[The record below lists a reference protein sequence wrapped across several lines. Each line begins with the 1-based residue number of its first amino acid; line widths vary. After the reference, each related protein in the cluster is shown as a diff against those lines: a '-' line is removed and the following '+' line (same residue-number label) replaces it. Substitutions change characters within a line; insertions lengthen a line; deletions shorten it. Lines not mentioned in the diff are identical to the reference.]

1 MANRRRGAGLGR
13 KCGAAGARGGVLT
26 AVAVVAAVA
35 GFAPEAHAN
44 RPQITVAPV
53 TGEAASEQL
62 RQRMGQA
69 LTEGLIASG
78 AEVPPATVEAQY
90 VLRAKLEVDGRSYAL
105 RLEMLDRNS
114 GTVVASRED
123 RCEICTEAE
132 AFETANTA
140 ASTLKA
146 LVFKKPGAGSGATAS
161 TTTSVDLR
169 PGATPSGPPS
179 AVVETGP
186 PASKGHHGLG
196 WAAIIGGVAS
206 AGAGTFLLGIDGKGT
221 CDIVGPANCPHEYET
236 RLPGIGLIGLGA
248 VLIGLGVW
256 AVVSSR

>member
-1 MANRRRGAGLGR
+1 MANRWRVAGLGR
-13 KCGAAGARGGVLT
+13 KCGAASARRAVLT

-35 GFAPEAHAN
+35 SFAPDAHAN

-105 RLEMLDRNS
+105 RLEMLDRKS
-114 GTVVASRED
+114 GAVVASRED

-146 LVFKKPGAGSGATAS
+146 LVFKRPGAGSGATAS
-161 TTTSVDLR
+161 TTSVDLR
-169 PGATPSGPPS
+169 PGATPGAGPS
-179 AVVETGP
+179 AVVESAP
-186 PASKGHHGLG
+186 SSSKGHHGLG
-196 WAAIIGGVAS
+196 WAGIIGGVAS

-221 CDIVGPANCPHEYET
+221 CDMVGQASCAREYET

-248 VLIGLGVW
+248 VLIGLGIW
-256 AVVSSR
+256 AVVSNR